1 MSRVNRNFI
10 LLKHKQNQSSV
21 NIIDNNKDK
30 KPIIDNNIKINLDTD
45 NKPIIDNNIKINLD
59 TDKKPIIDNNIKINL
74 DTDEDPIIN
83 NSKNIINDPTTIKYY
98 NISNSK
104 YSWENS
110 SIIFL
115 ENGCMQAFGDG
126 SYKQIDSYT
135 FNANF
140 GGRIHTL
147 VFNND
152 FSEFV
157 STRYDDNQIVKG
169 KKI

>member
-10 LLKHKQNQSSV
+10 LLKHKQNQSSE
-21 NIIDNNKDK
+21 NTIDNK
-30 KPIIDNNIKINLDTD
+30 
-45 NKPIIDNNIKINLD
+45 KPIIDNNIKINLD

-74 DTDEDPIIN
+74 DTDEDPIIDN
-83 NSKNIINDPTTIKYY
+83 LKNTVNDQTPIKYY

-110 SIIFL
+110 SIMFL

-126 SYKQIDSYT
+126 SYKQIDSFI

-140 GGRIHTL
+140 GSRIHTL

-152 FSEFV
+152 FTEFI